1 MGTEPARSSFN
12 ATDDKL
18 AHRRLNGRVQQFGR
32 RMRRAPRPRSASGRA
47 KRLARCHL
55 ARPFH
60 GGRVLCVALATAV
73 ARAAIAVV
81 VRGDVASG
89 MAVGCAMETK
99 GPHLLQ
105 GHGGANDASKVK
117 S

>member
-1 MGTEPARSSFN
+1 MLPDGPKDWRVATLLDRSM
-12 ATDDKL
+12 AEDV
-18 AHRRLNGRVQQFGR
+18 R
-32 RMRRAPRPRSASGRA
+32 
-47 KRLARCHL
+47 
-55 ARPFH
+55 
-60 GGRVLCVALATAV
+60 CVALATAV